1 MGFFSNDEK
10 VTSKNAYDKAKSELQ
25 DKKSI
30 IKTGSN
36 EENDYGRRY
45 MADLYVNI
53 KDDDNVSLMFKLPE
67 HKEMDKFCSY
77 YNEGGNVLPP
87 KTANIVGQ
95 KSMDFFN
102 THSATTLSFQKTG
115 FMKGVVKEPYDGEI
129 GNTVYRCRLTC
140 DQLAAAFTY
149 INAKRSHSYTHG
161 YTSSTFAAH
170 TLQASNLDAYN
181 VQGVKKMKFGGTAK
195 SMQKELA
202 HQAMYGLNG
211 DWSQMAIKANEGG
224 STVKYSARSEATEG
238 RQVEKID
245 PTKEIASSKWKY
257 AGMRTTPVEQH
268 DNEKYGH
275 VNGETAKQYFKMDN
289 LYGDLSKV
297 DYKELRATSGREHSH
312 APQLPKVDNAVEVIN
327 NLMLEYSK
335 AFEVYDFADK
345 ELSRCRKMFTFDA
358 NACDTVTEK
367 SMSDRLHKN
376 LEDSTKAMIAAEKE
390 RDSKVPKL
398 SGTMRHLVSTV
409 NSLMKPQKN
418 GTVKVGEKEYGCTS
432 LNITFN
438 ELFKVLRYIAGAYD
452 GPDFE
457 GLDYAKSTAQQVL
470 TSCFN
475 VSDAKADIERERAE
489 DICDRVKEAF
499 AEPDI
504 VLGLAEKKSNP
515 GLYLEDTIK
524 NVRQLCM
531 DENGKIHDCLNAK
544 ILNDYPIHFIEYFV
558 NNQDRMHPS
567 PQMQAT
573 FDKDM
578 YDLKLYLNK
587 LKQHIS

>member
-1 MGFFSNDEK
+1 
-10 VTSKNAYDKAKSELQ
+10 
-25 DKKSI
+25 
-30 IKTGSN
+30 
-36 EENDYGRRY
+36 
-45 MADLYVNI
+45 
-53 KDDDNVSLMFKLPE
+53 
-67 HKEMDKFCSY
+67 
-77 YNEGGNVLPP
+77 
-87 KTANIVGQ
+87 
-95 KSMDFFN
+95 
-102 THSATTLSFQKTG
+102 
-115 FMKGVVKEPYDGEI
+115 
-129 GNTVYRCRLTC
+129 
-140 DQLAAAFTY
+140 
-149 INAKRSHSYTHG
+149 
-161 YTSSTFAAH
+161 
-170 TLQASNLDAYN
+170 
-181 VQGVKKMKFGGTAK
+181 
-195 SMQKELA
+195 
-202 HQAMYGLNG
+202 
-211 DWSQMAIKANEGG
+211 
-224 STVKYSARSEATEG
+224 
-238 RQVEKID
+238 
-245 PTKEIASSKWKY
+245 
-257 AGMRTTPVEQH
+257 
-268 DNEKYGH
+268 
-275 VNGETAKQYFKMDN
+275 
-289 LYGDLSKV
+289 
-297 DYKELRATSGREHSH
+297 
-312 APQLPKVDNAVEVIN
+312 
-327 NLMLEYSK
+327 
-335 AFEVYDFADK
+335 
-345 ELSRCRKMFTFDA
+345 MFTFDA

-376 LEDSTKAMIAAEKE
+376 IEDSTKAMIAAEKE